1 MASDKELK
9 IKFLGWNELHRILL
23 DLAIRIRNSNMEFD
37 TIYAIMKGGL
47 IPARILMDLLNIDE
61 LGIIGVKFYKS
72 VGLRG
77 KKPIITQPPTISVTG
92 KRVLIVDDV
101 VDTGKTLQLVMEEL
115 TRYNAEKIVSLAI
128 YVKPW
133 AMITPDL
140 YYGVTDKWVVF
151 PWEIRETI
159 TEGIDLRKYVNDP
172 IMLEVVKDSIKL
184 LLKSKTSYSI

>member
-1 MASDKELK
+1 MAGDKELK
-9 IKFLGWNELHRILL
+9 ILFLGWNELHKILL
-23 DLAIRIRNSNMEFD
+23 DLAIRIKENKMEFD

-61 LGIIGVKFYKS
+61 LGVIGVKFYRR
-72 VGLRG
+72 VGIHD
-77 KKPIITQPPTISVTG
+77 KKPVITHPPTIGVTG

-101 VDTGKTLQLVMEEL
+101 VDTGKTLQLVIEEL
-115 TRYNAEKIVSLAI
+115 SRYDAEKIVSLAI

-133 AMITPDL
+133 AMMTPDL

-159 TEGIDLRKYVNDP
+159 VEGIDLEKYVENP
-172 IMLEVVKDSIKL
+172 VLQYVVKNSTKL
-184 LLKSKTSYSI
+184 LSKTK